1 MTEGPTQPCES
12 VVVYLSLPYRGRG
25 SVYYRVFI
33 QHLRRLEHILEC
45 RSFL

>member
-25 SVYYRVFI
+25 SVYRVFI
-33 QHLRRLEHILEC
+33 QHLRRLEHILEW